1 MNAPGKHKVARNG
14 YIAISVIFY
23 LTGMVHMICLS
34 IPIMA
39 LCIIGAGILIAYGVI
54 KMIGYF
60 SDDLYCL
67 AFQYDMACGLL
78 LLIVGMIVLGWN
90 LRLEPYLAPGLGFL
104 ILLDSLLKVQTSR
117 EAKAFG
123 LQSWHWILIAAVI
136 AGIFGILIVLAPFRT
151 ERAAHIVTGCGLL
164 LEGGMNH
171 LVVKAAVRM

>member
-1 MNAPGKHKVARNG
+1 MNVPGNRKIARNG

-23 LTGMVHMICLS
+23 LTGVVHMIWLS
-34 IPIMA
+34 IPPMA
-39 LCIIGAGILIAYGVI
+39 LCVVAGGILIAYGII

-67 AFQYDMACGLL
+67 AFQYDMAGGLL
-78 LLIVGMIVLGWN
+78 LMIVGMIVLWWN
-90 LRLEPYLAPGLGFL
+90 LSLAQYFAPGVGFL

-123 LQSWHWILIAAVI
+123 LQSWYKILIVSVI
-136 AGIFGILIVLAPFRT
+136 AGAFGILIVLAPFHT

-171 LVVKAAVRM
+171 LMIKASVRI